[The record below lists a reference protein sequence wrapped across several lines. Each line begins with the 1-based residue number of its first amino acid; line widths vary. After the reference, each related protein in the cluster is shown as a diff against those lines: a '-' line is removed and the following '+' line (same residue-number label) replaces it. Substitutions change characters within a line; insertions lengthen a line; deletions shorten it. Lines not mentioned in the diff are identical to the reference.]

1 MEFHFEE
8 GEVILIDKPVG
19 WTSFDVVNFIR
30 SLIKRFY
37 QIRKLKVG
45 HAGTLDPLA
54 SGLLILCTGKMT
66 KRIQEFQDQDKIYTG
81 TFLLGKTTP
90 SYDSETEPDA
100 VFPTDHI
107 DSEMIEATRKLF
119 LGEQQQIPPNFSAI
133 KVDGKRAFDYARK
146 QQEVK
151 LNSRTI
157 FIHRLELDK
166 NNFPEIAFETA
177 CSKGT
182 YIRSLVYDFGNALN
196 SGAYLTSL
204 RRTQIGVFNVKNAFT
219 PEQMKTLLIA
229 ASPTQQELKFLK
241 NT

>member
-1 MEFHFEE
+1 MDFQFEE
-8 GEVILIDKPVG
+8 GEFILIDKPVG

-66 KRIQEFQDQDKIYTG
+66 KRIQEFQDQDKVYTG

-90 SYDSETEPDA
+90 SYDGETEPDA
-100 VFPTDHI
+100 EYPIDHI
-107 DSEMIEATRKLF
+107 DNEMIEAVRKQF
-119 LGEQQQIPPNFSAI
+119 LGEQQQMPPNFSAI

-151 LNSRTI
+151 LNPRTI
-157 FIHRLELDK
+157 IIHRLELEK
-166 NNFPEIAFETA
+166 RNFPEIAFETT

-182 YIRSLVYDFGNALN
+182 YIRSLAYDFGKALN

-204 RRTQIGVFNVKNAFT
+204 RRKQIGEFNVSNAYT
-219 PEQMKTLLIA
+219 PEQMKARILA
-229 ASPTQQELKFLK
+229 ACPNREES
-241 NT
+241 

>member
-1 MEFHFEE
+1 
-8 GEVILIDKPVG
+8 
-19 WTSFDVVNFIR
+19 VVNFIR

-229 ASPTQQELKFLK
+229 ASPTQQEFKFLK

>member
-133 KVDGKRAFDYARK
+133 KVGGKRAFDYARK